1 MANWRETHG
10 LDMAGCRGLQLL
22 APSGGEFDPPHS
34 GIGVASDP
42 GHIAVPAETVDP
54 LRQPTRRVGDRT
66 RKVGH
71 AQPVPVGFAQPHE
84 HLVIVGG
91 EAGIALELTIG
102 GREHAAAGV
111 DPTPPGELFGL
122 GKPANIGVFG
132 VDVCCRAGG
141 GCHAVQPSGFR
152 FNVEVVPCQHTG
164 CGQHP
169 KITRTTG
176 FDTVRNLGITPI
188 LVGNMGIS
196 GKPGRPP

>member
-1 MANWRETHG
+1 MN
-10 LDMAGCRGLQLL
+10 LDELKGTLRGLHYQLTGAGMGKL
-22 APSGGEFDPPHS
+22 VRAVSGAVFD
-34 GIGVASDP
+34 VAVDLRKGSP
-42 GHIAVPAETVDP
+42 TFGKYVGRTLSAENG
-54 LRQPTRRVGDRT
+54 LSLW
-66 RKVGH
+66 
-71 AQPVPVGFAQPHE
+71 VPVGFAQPHE
-84 HLVIVGG
+84 HLVIVGS
-91 EAGIALELTIG
+91 EAGIALELAIG

-169 KITRTTG
+169 KNTPTTG
-176 FDTVRNLGITPI
+176 FVTVRNLGITPI